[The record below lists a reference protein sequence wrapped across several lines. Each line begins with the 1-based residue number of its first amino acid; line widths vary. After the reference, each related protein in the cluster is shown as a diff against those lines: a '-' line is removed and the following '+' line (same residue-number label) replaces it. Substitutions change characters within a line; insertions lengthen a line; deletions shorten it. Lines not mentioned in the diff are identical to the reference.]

1 MERTTDYLKP
11 ERTDYAEYRVDG
23 LLVVVTSSIYPE
35 GARVRSISTGCAS
48 SMGDAN
54 LLRWCERVD
63 ADGTVDRVT
72 L

>member
-35 GARVRSISTGCAS
+35 GAGVSESTRTGPSTG
-48 SMGDAN
+48 
-54 LLRWCERVD
+54 
-63 ADGTVDRVT
+63 
-72 L
+72 